1 MNKETEKLLNL
12 INIQQKEIKVME
24 NQILAGFIVNLV
36 LLVIIVLSLLKLFL
50 WKVNIKNEN
59 KEFCRIKFRE
69 VWWWKIMKSKMMKQL
84 PNLKIM

>member
-1 MNKETEKLLNL
+1 MNKEIERIINL

-50 WKVNIKNEN
+50 
-59 KEFCRIKFRE
+59 
-69 VWWWKIMKSKMMKQL
+69 
-84 PNLKIM
+84 

>member
-36 LLVIIVLSLLKLFL
+36 LLVIIILSLLKLFL

-59 KEFCRIKFRE
+59 KEILSN
-69 VWWWKIMKSKMMKQL
+69 KI
-84 PNLKIM
+84 

>member
-1 MNKETEKLLNL
+1 MNKEVERIINL

-50 WKVNIKNEN
+50 
-59 KEFCRIKFRE
+59 
-69 VWWWKIMKSKMMKQL
+69 
-84 PNLKIM
+84 

>member
-36 LLVIIVLSLLKLFL
+36 LLVIIILSLLKLFL
-50 WKVNIKNEN
+50 
-59 KEFCRIKFRE
+59 
-69 VWWWKIMKSKMMKQL
+69 
-84 PNLKIM
+84 

>member
-69 VWWWKIMKSKMMKQL
+69 VWWWKKMKSKMMKQL
-84 PNLKIM
+84 PNLKTM